1 MNWKDQGLIRKGNGR
16 RGSQEQAAKMSLKKG
31 KSGGRTL
38 DSWLAFLSFL
48 PSLPSISSFSSSL
61 PLRLFLSP
69 PPQSLPNKKFYRPT
83 IFILCSFT
91 LLPNNL
97 PTCYWMRS
105 EIAGAKE
112 Q

>member
-1 MNWKDQGLIRKGNGR
+1 MNWKDQGLIRKGNGQ
-16 RGSQEQAAKMSLKKG
+16 RGSQEQAAKMSLKRG

-69 PPQSLPNKKFYRPT
+69 PPSVPAQQEVLQAYYIHSLFLYTPP
-83 IFILCSFT
+83 
-91 LLPNNL
+91 
-97 PTCYWMRS
+97 
-105 EIAGAKE
+105 
-112 Q
+112 